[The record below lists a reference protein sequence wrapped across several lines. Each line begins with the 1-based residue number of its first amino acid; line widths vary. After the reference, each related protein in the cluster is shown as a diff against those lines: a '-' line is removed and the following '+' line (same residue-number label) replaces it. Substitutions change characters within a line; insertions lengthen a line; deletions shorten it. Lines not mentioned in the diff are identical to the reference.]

1 VLENVAIY
9 LASQEAWNMSDLL
22 GSDPTALVA
31 TLLAAV
37 ATGLTFLVVLLI
49 YFWGTTLFD
58 IASEKPNQSPSK

>member
-1 VLENVAIY
+1 
-9 LASQEAWNMSDLL
+9 MSDLL

-31 TLLAAV
+31 TLLASV
-37 ATGLTFLVVLLI
+37 ATGLTFPIVLLI

>member
-1 VLENVAIY
+1 
-9 LASQEAWNMSDLL
+9 MSDLL

-37 ATGLTFLVVLLI
+37 ATGLTFLIVLLI

-58 IASEKPNQSPSK
+58 IAYEKPNQSPSK